1 MSARFN
7 AKACRAI
14 LLLASVSPAAMAH
27 AQTAAPAVEEIV
39 VTGSRVVANGNQS
52 PTPVTVIAVE
62 QMQDVKPATIA
73 EQLNE
78 LPQFAGSQSQNS
90 GIGGGSANGGNPNG
104 QGNVLNLRN
113 FGLTRNLVLYDGHRV
128 APNSPN
134 GTVDVDMIPQFL
146 LKRVDIVTGGA
157 SAVYGAD
164 AVTGVVNF
172 VTDTTFNGF
181 KMQGQAGVSSRGD
194 GRTRDIG
201 LGWGGNVGDRLHLL
215 ASYQYRGDDGIAFR
229 SDRAWGA
236 ARYQIGNLAT
246 QAVPGTT
253 AQRFVTGAARS
264 NVSFGGTVATI
275 GTPANP
281 LNGLYFSAPNVLTAQ
296 ATGDFVNAN
305 AVGNGSGAYF
315 NPSLRGELE
324 FHQGFGRADFDVT
337 ENVKAYARGAY
348 TKTRNAAFAIGNPT
362 YQASDASNVHA
373 VFANNPYLP
382 ATYAQQMATAGI
394 TRFGIGKLFSGPGQD
409 QFRQYTEAFGEN
421 YSIDLGLQ
429 GDVKGWKWEV
439 AVVNTRNEQRVRQNN
454 AVNGRKVA
462 ASIDAVIPT
471 GGGAPVCYVSTIIN
485 SLPTNLQNLY
495 RGCVP
500 LATLF
505 GGALTPAEAD
515 WLFDPLE
522 VTTTTRM
529 TDVEAFISGSPF
541 SLPAGP
547 VNVAIS
553 GQARKQNYQVVS
565 TSSPATLTNPLDCTG
580 LRLITCRSTSLEY
593 FQAESLSRSKISV
606 DVKEAAIEVQAP
618 LLRDVALAESLNVNG
633 AYRITDYSTSGR
645 ANTWKAGVDWSPI
658 SSLRFRGTRSRD
670 IRAPTMHE
678 LYAPQNV
685 GNYNGLDVLLNR
697 NLDGAA
703 GNPTPAGRVES
714 GNANLKPERADTL
727 TVGAVFRPDALPGL
741 SIAIDYFD
749 ITVKDAIFNL
759 AGDSIASQADCIA
772 SNGTSATCSLIIRS
786 VDCCTTKT
794 NANAITRALVGP
806 INIGRQYT
814 KGVDTEVNYVT
825 TVMDRAVNLR
835 GLFSYQPKNV
845 FVDGISG
852 LKTNVAGAAASGFAG
867 FAHAKWRGTI
877 VANAQLTD
885 NLRVSV
891 SERYRGKMDWYPT
904 FSGVA
909 TVPIFTLQNAPK
921 NVPARWYTNVN
932 VAFKTGPGELFVNVQ
947 NLFDQAPAPFAS
959 YNSALPGNNGVAPGD
974 DPIGRYYTVGF
985 RVRL

>member
-1 MSARFN
+1 MNIRLNS
-7 AKACRAI
+7 KACRAI
-14 LLLASVSPAAMAH
+14 LLLASACPAAMAH

-90 GIGGGSANGGNPNG
+90 GIGAGSANGGNPNG

-134 GTVDVDMIPQFL
+134 GTIDVDMIPQFL

-181 KMQGQAGVSSRGD
+181 KMQGQVGSSSRGD

-201 LGWGGNVGDRLHLL
+201 LGWGADVGDRLHVL

-236 ARYQIGNLAT
+236 SRYQIGNLAT
-246 QAVPGTT
+246 QAVAGTT

-264 NVSFGGTVATI
+264 NVSFGGSISTI

-281 LNGLYFSAPNVLTAQ
+281 LNGLYFATPGVLSAQ

-305 AVGNGSGAYF
+305 VVGNGSGAYF

-324 FHQGFGRADFDVT
+324 FHQAFGRLDFDLA
-337 ENVKAYARGAY
+337 EHVKAYVRGAY

-362 YQASDASNVHA
+362 FQASDASNIHA
-373 VFANNPYLP
+373 VFTTNPFLP
-382 ATYAQQMATAGI
+382 AVYAQQLTNAGV

-421 YSIDLGLQ
+421 YSIDVGLQ
-429 GDVKGWKWEV
+429 GDVQGWKWEV
-439 AVVNTRNEQRVRQNN
+439 AVVNTRNEQRVLQNN
-454 AVNGRKVA
+454 AVNGRKVG
-462 ASIDAVIPT
+462 ASLDAVIPA
-471 GGGAPVCYVSTIIN
+471 GGGAPVCYVNTIAGTLST
-485 SLPTNLQNLY
+485 SLQNLY

-553 GQARKQNYQVVS
+553 GQARRQNYQVAS
-565 TSSPATLTNPLDCTG
+565 TSSPATLANPLDCTG

-593 FQAESLSRSKISV
+593 FQAESLSRSKISI

-618 LLRDVALAESLNVNG
+618 LLRDMALAKELNVNA

-645 ANTWKAGVDWSPI
+645 ANTWKAGIDWSPI
-658 SSLRFRGTRSRD
+658 DSLRFRGTRSRD

-678 LYAPQNV
+678 LYAPQTV
-685 GNYNGLDVLLNR
+685 SNYNGIDVLLNK
-697 NLDGAA
+697 NLDGTGA
-703 GNPTPAGRVES
+703 NPSPAGRVDS
-714 GNANLKPERADTL
+714 GNPNLNPEIADTL
-727 TVGAVFRPDALPGL
+727 TVGLVARPDFLPGF
-741 SIAIDYFD
+741 SVAIDYFN
-749 ITVKDAIFNL
+749 IKVRDAILNL
-759 AGDSIASQADCIA
+759 AGDNIASQTDCIA
-772 SNGTSATCSLIIRS
+772 SNGTSATCSLIIRAI
-786 VDCCTTKT
+786 DCCTTKT
-794 NANAITRALVGP
+794 NANAISRALVGP

-814 KGVDTEVNYVT
+814 KGVDTEVNYAT
-825 TVMDRAVNLR
+825 TIMDRSINFRALV
-835 GLFSYQPKNV
+835 SYQPKNV
-845 FVDGISG
+845 FVDGITG
-852 LKTNVAGAAASGFAG
+852 LKTNVAGAAASGFGG
-867 FAHAKWRGTI
+867 FAHPKWRGTLI
-877 VANAQLTD
+877 ANAQLTD
-885 NLRVSV
+885 NLRISV
-891 SERYRGKMDWYPT
+891 SERYRGAMDWYPT

-909 TVPIFTLQNAPK
+909 VVPLFSLQNAPK

-932 VAFKTGPGELFVNVQ
+932 MAFKTGPGEIFVNVQ

-959 YNSALPGNNGVAPGD
+959 YNSGLPGNNGVAPGD

-985 RVRL
+985 RIRL